1 MRVRARKL
9 IAGTV
14 LCAFDSRR
22 RLGHAEALRW
32 GPVFLHGI
40 GPRAQCEVKMRN
52 LILECAGFGLG
63 GVCCVNFVCMAV
75 SAFEKKVLAQNAKNG
90 APGSMPCVL
99 GWVRP
104 RVCVMVAT

>member
-1 MRVRARKL
+1 MANKDRPEKGRGGGVTLVRYRPYAPKVRVRARKL

-32 GPVFLHGI
+32 GPVFSHGI

-52 LILECAGFGLG
+52 LILECAVFGLG
-63 GVCCVNFVCMAV
+63 GVCCVIFVCMAGSV
-75 SAFEKKVLAQNAKNG
+75 FEK
-90 APGSMPCVL
+90 
-99 GWVRP
+99 
-104 RVCVMVAT
+104 